1 MWWGGWG
8 WVCGLVCLRTKE
20 QISGPMAVQKF
31 KYENVGDL
39 VFFFFKCQSNKKS
52 EAKRGLCTPQEETGE
67 YYLTAVMFTG
77 WLPPPSSPLIPRNT
91 PQPQISP
98 PVLTLLSPRL
108 PDSCQNV
115 TDWLDC
121 LSRRPL
127 CRPHPRMVSVT
138 TISILGKSLFLMSK
152 KSCFVKLRFFKSL

>member
-1 MWWGGWG
+1 MKI
-8 WVCGLVCLRTKE
+8 WVVL
-20 QISGPMAVQKF
+20 F
-31 KYENVGDL
+31 
-39 VFFFFKCQSNKKS
+39 FFFFKCQSNKKS
-52 EAKRGLCTPQEETGE
+52 EAKGGLCTPQEETGE

-77 WLPPPSSPLIPRNT
+77 WLPPPSSPLLPLNT

-108 PDSCQNV
+108 PGSCQNV

-121 LSRRPL
+121 LSGRPL

-138 TISILGKSLFLMSK
+138 TISILGKSLFLMSQ
-152 KSCFVKLRFFKSL
+152 KSCFVKLRFSSHYERCF